1 MSERI
6 KKLKEDYEKTESKIV
21 SLQEKNKKLAE
32 KIRQLE
38 NAEIVGAVRE
48 SGCSIDE
55 LLILLGKDGKAP
67 IIKKD
72 LEEIKNEI

>member
-1 MSERI
+1 MNERI
-6 KKLKEDYEKTESKIV
+6 KRLKEDYERTESKIA

-38 NAEIVGAVRE
+38 NAEIVGAVRD

-55 LLILLGKDGKAP
+55 LLSLLGKDGKTT
-67 IIKKD
+67 KKD